1 MDALPGMEGTDMRI
15 AQSESRIDSMRKTKL
30 GARGMDASKV
40 DGVAADFEA
49 QFIASMMEN
58 MFSTVEKSPEF
69 SGGEGEEMFQSLL
82 TNEYGKLIARTGG
95 IGVADHVKRE
105 MIRMQE
111 VGHE

>member
-1 MDALPGMEGTDMRI
+1 MDGLPSMEGGDMRLV
-15 AQSESRIDSMRKTKL
+15 QSESRIDSMRKTKL

-40 DGVAADFEA
+40 DAVAAEFEA

-69 SGGEGEEMFQSLL
+69 SGGDAEDVYQSML

-111 VGHE
+111 VSHD